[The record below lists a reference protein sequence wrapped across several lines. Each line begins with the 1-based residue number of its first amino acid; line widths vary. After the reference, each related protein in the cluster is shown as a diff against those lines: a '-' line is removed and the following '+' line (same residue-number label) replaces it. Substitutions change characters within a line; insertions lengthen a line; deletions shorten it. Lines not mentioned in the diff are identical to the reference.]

1 MSKIL
6 IVEDE
11 ITISQPLEIFLKS
24 RKFQV
29 KILDSGLNVINTV
42 KETLPDLIILD
53 LMLPYKDG
61 ITCCKEIRGFSEV
74 PIIILTAKGE
84 EIDRLIGLNAG
95 ADDYVCKPFSL
106 AELALRIKAILK
118 RSNAQDPHNGLELNT
133 ATSILSF
140 NRNNCELTSRELS
153 LFSLL
158 YSRPGRI
165 YSREQIIE
173 IAYPHL
179 HEIFDRTIDS
189 HVRNI
194 RRKIELLGVDET
206 LIDSVYGSGYRYNP
220 LA

>member
-11 ITISQPLEIFLKS
+11 IAISQPLEIFLKS
-24 RKFQV
+24 RNFQV
-29 KILDSGLNVINTV
+29 KILDSGLNVSNTV

-53 LMLPYKDG
+53 VMLPYKDG

-84 EIDRLIGLNAG
+84 EINRLIGLNAG

-106 AELALRIKAILK
+106 AELTLRIKAILK

-140 NRNNCELTSRELS
+140 NRNNCELTSVNCLCLVCYILGRGEYILGNK
-153 LFSLL
+153 LLKLPIHIFMIFSTA
-158 YSRPGRI
+158 P
-165 YSREQIIE
+165 
-173 IAYPHL
+173 
-179 HEIFDRTIDS
+179 
-189 HVRNI
+189 
-194 RRKIELLGVDET
+194 
-206 LIDSVYGSGYRYNP
+206 
-220 LA
+220 